1 MSVLKIILNI
11 SIILGCSLMG
21 FLYGAIYGKRHLNLS
36 NLIHCI
42 RGLES
47 EVLISG
53 TPLPDALGKI
63 AKNGK
68 GEIASIFQIIK
79 DDLICNK
86 RQEVYYSFLSIE
98 SNLKDKYFLKNEDI
112 DALLTFSK
120 ALGKTN
126 RDEQKKNFTVLL
138 SELEEL
144 TVDAKIQKQKNEK
157 LYRTLGL
164 LIGLTITII
173 LI

>member
-42 RGLES
+42 RGLET

-112 DALLTFSK
+112 DSLLTFSK

-126 RDEQKKNFTVLL
+126 RDDQKKNFTVLL

-144 TVDAKIQKQKNEK
+144 AVDAKIQKQKNEK